1 MLKYLTNI
9 VTSKNP
15 NLFYLQLLL
24 ILAIV
29 FLAVYLYRVSESP
42 YTKKSREQEGFTQEQ
57 PYVLKQNQDI
67 YDDFY
72 AQMYDGVNNRD
83 KTCQRELFQM
93 IKMTEA
99 TTANSVFL
107 EVGSATGTVL
117 QQLANAG
124 YDAYGI
130 DNSDAMVDYTDTKY
144 PALNI
149 KNADVLDPMT
159 YENGVFTHILCLNF
173 TIYEFENKRQFF
185 SNCYYWMKPNAYL
198 IVHLVNPTKFSA
210 RKYLKFKGMMTTLF
224 DNLLPET
231 NGEPR
236 ETELLAEFEDCKYHE
251 KYETTADNKTV
262 TFTQI
267 FTDNVTKNV
276 RQNEQIL
283 KMETI
288 DEILDV
294 AKKCGFI
301 VHAKTSMKG
310 CNGDENQYLYVLE
323 RST

>member
-9 VTSKNP
+9 VTTTNP

-29 FLAVYLYRVSESP
+29 FLAIYLYKVSESP
-42 YTKKSREQEGFTQEQ
+42 YAKKRREQEGFTQEQ
-57 PYVLKQNQDI
+57 PYVLKQNQHV

-72 AQMYDGVNNRD
+72 AQLYDGVNNRD
-83 KTCQRELFQM
+83 KICQRELFQ
-93 IKMTEA
+93 IVKMTEP

-117 QQLANAG
+117 KHLANAG
-124 YDAYGI
+124 YTAYGI
-130 DNSDAMVDYTDTKY
+130 DKSEAMVTHTETKY
-144 PALNI
+144 PDLNV
-149 KNADVLDPMT
+149 KSADVLDPMT
-159 YENGVFTHILCLNF
+159 YENGVFTHVLCLNF
-173 TIYEFENKRQFF
+173 TIYEFDNKRQFF
-185 SNCYYWMKPNAYL
+185 SNCYYWMKPNSYL
-198 IVHLVNPTKFSA
+198 ILHLVNPTKFST
-210 RKYLKFKGMMTTLF
+210 RKYLKFKGLTSRLF

-231 NGEPR
+231 GVEPR
-236 ETELLAEFEDCKYHE
+236 ETELNAEFEDCKYHE
-251 KYETTADNKTV
+251 KYEEGADKKTV
-262 TFTQI
+262 TFTQM
-267 FTDNVTKNV
+267 FTDNITKNI
-276 RQNEQIL
+276 RQNEQTL

-310 CNGDENQYLYVLE
+310 CNGDANQYLYVLE
-323 RST
+323 RSM

>member
-9 VTSKNP
+9 VTTRNP

-29 FLAVYLYRVSESP
+29 FLAVYLYKVSESP

-72 AQMYDGVNNRD
+72 AQFYDGVNNRD
-83 KTCQRELFQM
+83 KICQRELFQI

-99 TTANSVFL
+99 TTVNSVFL

-117 QQLANAG
+117 NQLVNAG

-130 DNSDAMVDYTDTKY
+130 DKSDAMVTHTDKTY
-144 PALNI
+144 PELNV
-149 KNADVLDPMT
+149 KSADVMDPMT
-159 YENGVFTHILCLNF
+159 YENGVFTHVLCLNF

-198 IVHLVNPTKFSA
+198 IVHLVNPSKFST
-210 RKYLKFKGMMTTLF
+210 RKYLKFKGMMGTLF

-231 NGEPR
+231 DSEPR
-236 ETELLAEFEDCKYHE
+236 ETEMHAEFEDCKYHE
-251 KYETTADNKTV
+251 KYEIASDKTTV

-267 FTDNVTKNV
+267 FTDNVTKNI
-276 RQNEQIL
+276 RQNEQLL

-294 AKKCGFI
+294 AKKCGFL

-310 CNGDENQYLYVLE
+310 CNGDDNQYLYVLE
-323 RST
+323 RAM

>member
-9 VTSKNP
+9 VTTRNP

-29 FLAVYLYRVSESP
+29 FLALYLYKVSESP
-42 YTKKSREQEGFTQEQ
+42 YSKKNKAQEGFTQEQ
-57 PYVLKQNQDI
+57 PYVLKQNQEI
-67 YDDFY
+67 YDELY
-72 AQMYDGVNNRD
+72 SELYDGVNERH
-83 KTCQRELFQM
+83 KICQRELFQI
-93 IKMTEA
+93 IKMTEP
-99 TTANSVFL
+99 TTRNSVFL

-117 QQLANAG
+117 SQLANAG
-124 YDAYGI
+124 YTAYGV
-130 DNSDAMVDYTDTKY
+130 DKSEAMITYTETKH
-144 PALNI
+144 PDLNV
-149 KNADVLDPMT
+149 KSADVMDPMT

-173 TIYEFENKRQFF
+173 TIYEFDNKRQFF

-198 IVHLVNPTKFSA
+198 IVHLVNPKKFSA
-210 RKYLKFKGMMTTLF
+210 RKYLKFKGMMGTLF

-231 NGEPR
+231 QEEPR
-236 ETELLAEFEDCKYHE
+236 ETELHADFEDCKYHE
-251 KYETTADNKTV
+251 KYDFSQSSRDV

-267 FTDNVTKNV
+267 FTDNVTKNI
-276 RQNEQIL
+276 RQNEQTL

-310 CNGDENQYLYVLE
+310 CNGDDNQYLYVLE

>member
-9 VTSKNP
+9 VTTRNP

-29 FLAVYLYRVSESP
+29 FLLIYLYRVSESP
-42 YTKKSREQEGFTQEQ
+42 YAKKRREQEGFTQEQ
-57 PYVLKQNQDI
+57 PYVLKQNHDI
-67 YDDFY
+67 YDEFY
-72 AQMYDGVNNRD
+72 AELYDGVNNRD
-83 KTCQRELFQM
+83 NICQRELFQI

-117 QQLANAG
+117 KQLANAG
-124 YDAYGI
+124 YTAYGI
-130 DNSDAMVDYTDTKY
+130 DKSEAMVTHTDTKY
-144 PALNI
+144 PDLNV
-149 KNADVLDPMT
+149 KSADVLDPTT

-185 SNCYYWMKPNAYL
+185 SNCYYWMKPNSYL
-198 IVHLVNPTKFSA
+198 VVHLVNPTKFST
-210 RKYLKFKGMMTTLF
+210 RKYLKFKGFTSRLF
-224 DNLLPET
+224 DNLLPESSV
-231 NGEPR
+231 EPR
-236 ETELLAEFEDCKYHE
+236 ETEMHVEFEDCKYNE
-251 KYETTADNKTV
+251 KYETAADKITV
-262 TFTQI
+262 TYTQI
-267 FTDNVTKNV
+267 FTDNVTKNI
-276 RQNEQIL
+276 RQNEQTL

-288 DEILDV
+288 DELLDV

-310 CNGDENQYLYVLE
+310 CNGDANQYLYVLE
-323 RST
+323 RTM